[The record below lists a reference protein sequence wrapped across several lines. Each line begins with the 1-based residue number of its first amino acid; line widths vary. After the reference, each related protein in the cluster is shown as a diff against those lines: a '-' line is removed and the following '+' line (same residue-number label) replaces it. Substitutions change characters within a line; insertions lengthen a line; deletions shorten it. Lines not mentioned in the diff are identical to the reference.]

1 MEQEALKAAST
12 LLLPSSGR
20 RGRAEAVYYYLV
32 SDSIEAFDSIVS
44 RQLFFYFY
52 GTISWAKPVPWI
64 MNACPQPLNPKP

>member
-52 GTISWAKPVPWI
+52 GTIS
-64 MNACPQPLNPKP
+64 